1 MNMKITGIIPAR
13 YGSTRF
19 PGKPLALLDGRPMLL
34 HVFEHAS
41 ESRLLTGLFAAT
53 ESPNIK
59 EACESLSIPC
69 LMTDPSHENPTS
81 RLREAAASIPSDLYV
96 MIGGDEP
103 LLTGEDIDLVV
114 QAALDR
120 MEREDELFVVNAMA
134 PVLSP
139 SEAMD
144 TANIKVVCGEDGR
157 GLYTSRIP
165 IPYPKGELNF
175 TYQKFASIGV
185 YTRKALDFFADTPK
199 GPLETIEECDL
210 LRFLEHNVP
219 VYFVNTGHPSL
230 SVDTKKDLRQVRLM
244 AEQLNTINGGLSCT
258 KELSSI

>member
-41 ESRLLTGLFAAT
+41 ESRLLTGIFAAT

-69 LMTDPSHENPTS
+69 LMTDPNHENPTS

-114 QAALDR
+114 QAALD
-120 MEREDELFVVNAMA
+120 
-134 PVLSP
+134 
-139 SEAMD
+139 
-144 TANIKVVCGEDGR
+144 
-157 GLYTSRIP
+157 
-165 IPYPKGELNF
+165 
-175 TYQKFASIGV
+175 
-185 YTRKALDFFADTPK
+185 
-199 GPLETIEECDL
+199 
-210 LRFLEHNVP
+210 
-219 VYFVNTGHPSL
+219 
-230 SVDTKKDLRQVRLM
+230 
-244 AEQLNTINGGLSCT
+244 
-258 KELSSI
+258 

>member
-41 ESRLLTGLFAAT
+41 ESRLLTGIFAAT
-53 ESPNIK
+53 ESSNIK

-185 YTRKALDFFADTPK
+185 YTRKALDFFADTRRA
-199 GPLETIEECDL
+199 L
-210 LRFLEHNVP
+210 
-219 VYFVNTGHPSL
+219 
-230 SVDTKKDLRQVRLM
+230 
-244 AEQLNTINGGLSCT
+244 
-258 KELSSI
+258 

>member
-19 PGKPLALLDGRPMLL
+19 PGKPLALLGGRPMLL

-41 ESRLLTGLFAAT
+41 QSRLLTEVCVAT
-53 ESPNIK
+53 ESLNIQ
-59 EACESLSIPC
+59 EACKFLSIPC
-69 LMTDPSHENPTS
+69 LMTDPAHENPTS
-81 RLREAAASIPSDLYV
+81 RLWEAAKSLPSDLYV

-103 LLTGEDIDLVV
+103 LLTGEDIDLVI
-114 QAALDR
+114 QAALNR
-120 MEREDELFVVNAMA
+120 MEDEKGLFVANAMA

-139 SEAMD
+139 AEAMD

-157 GLYTSRIP
+157 GLYTSRFP

-175 TYQKFASIGV
+175 TYWKFASIGV
-185 YTRKALDFFADTPK
+185 YTRQALDFFADTPK

-210 LRFLEHNVP
+210 LRFIEHNVP
-219 VYFVNTGHPSL
+219 VYFTSTGHPSL
-230 SVDTKKDLRQVRLM
+230 SVDTKKDLRQADLM
-244 AEQLNTINGGLSCT
+244 IEQMQQ
-258 KELSSI
+258 

>member
-41 ESRLLTGLFAAT
+41 RSRLLTNLYTAT
-53 ESPNIK
+53 ESQKIK
-59 EACESLSIPC
+59 EACSSLSIPC
-69 LMTDPSHENPTS
+69 LMTDPNHENPTS
-81 RLREAAASIPSDLYV
+81 RLCEAAESIASDLYV

-103 LLTGEDIDLVV
+103 LLTGEDIDLVI
-114 QAALDR
+114 QAALAR
-120 MEREDELFVVNAMA
+120 RKQENGLFVVNAMA
-134 PVLSP
+134 PVFSP

-144 TANIKVVCGEDGR
+144 ATNIKVVCGENGR

-175 TYQKFASIGV
+175 TYRKFASIGV
-185 YTRKALDFFADTPK
+185 YTREALDFFADTPK
-199 GPLETIEECDL
+199 GTLEAIEECDL

-219 VYFVNTGHPSL
+219 VYFIDTGHPSL
-230 SVDTKKDLRQVRLM
+230 SVDTKKDLRQVSLM
-244 AEQLNTINGGLSCT
+244 LGQV
-258 KELSSI
+258 

>member
-1 MNMKITGIIPAR
+1 M
-13 YGSTRF
+13 
-19 PGKPLALLDGRPMLL
+19 
-34 HVFEHAS
+34 
-41 ESRLLTGLFAAT
+41 
-53 ESPNIK
+53 
-59 EACESLSIPC
+59 
-69 LMTDPSHENPTS
+69 
-81 RLREAAASIPSDLYV
+81 
-96 MIGGDEP
+96 
-103 LLTGEDIDLVV
+103 
-114 QAALDR
+114 
-120 MEREDELFVVNAMA
+120 
-134 PVLSP
+134 
-139 SEAMD
+139 
-144 TANIKVVCGEDGR
+144 VCGEDGR

-185 YTRKALDFFADTPK
+185 YTRKALDFFTDTPK

>member
-41 ESRLLTGLFAAT
+41 ESRLLTEIFAAT

-96 MIGGDEP
+96 M
-103 LLTGEDIDLVV
+103 
-114 QAALDR
+114 AAT
-120 MEREDELFVVNAMA
+120 
-134 PVLSP
+134 SP
-139 SEAMD
+139 SLQ
-144 TANIKVVCGEDGR
+144 GR
-157 GLYTSRIP
+157 ISTLWFRRPSTEWRE
-165 IPYPKGELNF
+165 K
-175 TYQKFASIGV
+175 
-185 YTRKALDFFADTPK
+185 
-199 GPLETIEECDL
+199 TI
-210 LRFLEHNVP
+210 
-219 VYFVNTGHPSL
+219 
-230 SVDTKKDLRQVRLM
+230 
-244 AEQLNTINGGLSCT
+244 
-258 KELSSI
+258 SSW

>member
-19 PGKPLALLDGRPMLL
+19 PGKPLALLNGRPMLL
-34 HVFEHAS
+34 HVFEHTS
-41 ESRLLTGLFAAT
+41 EARLLTEVYVAT
-53 ESPNIK
+53 ESLKIK

-69 LMTDPSHENPTS
+69 LMTEPGHENPTS
-81 RLREAAASIPSDLYV
+81 RLWEAAQSLPSDLYV

-103 LLTGEDIDLVV
+103 LLTGKDIDLVI
-114 QAALDR
+114 QAFLDR
-120 MEREDELFVVNAMA
+120 MEQEAGLFVANAMA
-134 PVLSP
+134 PVPSP
-139 SEAMD
+139 AEAMD

-175 TYQKFASIGV
+175 TYRKFASIGV
-185 YTRKALDFFADTPK
+185 YTRNTLDFFIDTPK
-199 GPLETIEECDL
+199 GPLEAIEECDL

-219 VYFVNTGHPSL
+219 VYFTDTGHPSL
-230 SVDTKKDLRQVRLM
+230 SVDTKKDLRQVSLM
-244 AEQLNTINGGLSCT
+244 IKQMQQ
-258 KELSSI
+258 